1 MSNDLFSDPDT
12 DIEIKLHCTGLEM
25 SDGYGHKIK
34 KTVIENLGIKR
45 KFYKNEQYLSELEKE
60 YVYFHESTKSVVKAI
75 THYLI
80 TGEPNIRPAEI
91 KESVSSARFSP
102 AKDTVM
108 FYLKY
113 LHSDYTEC
121 SVHGNYKDMK
131 RGRRCLLATGCYTEF
146 LEENYIDEQ
155 AINLVALILF
165 RTVLGNRRYF
175 AGSYSKNLPEDI
187 LDIVKEWVILYGLV
201 CIGKIHIPKY

>member
-1 MSNDLFSDPDT
+1 MSDDLLSDPDT
-12 DIEIKLHCTGLEM
+12 SIEIKLHCICLEM
-25 SDGYGHKIK
+25 SDVYSHKIK
-34 KTVIENLGIKR
+34 KTVIENLDIKK

-60 YVYFHESTKSVVKAI
+60 YVYFHESTKLFVRAI
-75 THYLI
+75 THYLK

-102 AKDTVM
+102 SKDTVM
-108 FYLKY
+108 FHLKY

-121 SVHGNYKDMK
+121 SVHEDYKDMK

-146 LEENYIDEQ
+146 LEDNYIDEQ

-165 RTVLGNRRYF
+165 RTVLENRRYF

-187 LDIVKEWVILYGLV
+187 LDIVKEWVRLYGLV